1 MERMEILQKLAAGEI
16 TAEEAERLL
25 HESPQKAEP
34 DAQPEA
40 REEAAK
46 EEPESSGDSPH
57 IRWLH
62 VRVRDLET
70 QREHV
75 RINVPIG
82 LFWPGWWFG
91 PQFGHW
97 FTRRK
102 WWWWWDEL
110 EDALEEGASGT
121 LVDVDN
127 VEKGKHVH
135 VYIDQNRD

>member
-25 HESPQKAEP
+25 HESPPKTEP
-34 DAQPEA
+34 EAQSEA
-40 REEAAK
+40 REEQAK
-46 EEPESSGDSPH
+46 EEPESSGDSPR

-70 QREHV
+70 EQEHV
-75 RINVPIG
+75 RINIPIG
-82 LFWPGWWFG
+82 LLWPGWWCGPHFG
-91 PQFGHW
+91 PW

>member
-25 HESPQKAEP
+25 QESSPKAEP
-34 DAQPEA
+34 GAQSEA
-40 REEAAK
+40 REESAK
-46 EEPESSGDSPH
+46 EEPESSGSSPC

-62 VRVRDLET
+62 VRVLDLET

-75 RINVPIG
+75 RINIPISF
-82 LFWPGWWFG
+82 FWPGWWCG
-91 PQFGHW
+91 PHFGHW
-97 FTRRK
+97 FMHRK
-102 WWWWWDEL
+102 WWWWDEL

-135 VYIDQNRD
+135 VYIDQSRD